1 MPQSPVCLLALG
13 KILGMKSKRK
23 HGGMLLSDS
32 TGSESN
38 CSPCV
43 VFIGCQVQ
51 LQSLIFE
58 YEY

>member
-32 TGSESN
+32 TRSKSN
-38 CSPCV
+38 CNPCV
-43 VFIGCQVQ
+43 VFVDSSVQ
-51 LQSLIFE
+51 LRSLIFE
-58 YEY
+58 Y